1 MFGGSRPRVPGRCFR
16 ISHFKNTNDQ
26 IMGGGPIKGR
36 VITRTLFGLPAL
48 LFMFLFSSLPASA
61 NATYVYTGN
70 PLNSCGCAIDATI
83 TLTAPLGDNLSDVV
97 VTPLSFSISD
107 GSLGD
112 VLNPNNSSLVFL
124 QLSTDATGN
133 ITEWD
138 WDATTGEG
146 ILIASTND
154 PADFFVRDVV
164 QFPPLLEGSSTV
176 VSYANF
182 DNPGVWK
189 LVTSTSATPEPSSLL
204 LLGTGLLGLGPFI
217 RRRFAKS

>member
-1 MFGGSRPRVPGRCFR
+1 MPGPAEHFGHPRAALCKLLACREQRQILYSGVILRNNTTGGGRMFGGSRPRVPGRCFR

-61 NATYVYTGN
+61 NATYVSTGN
-70 PLNSCGCAIDATI
+70 PLNSCGCAIDETI

-154 PADFFVRDVV
+154 PADFFVR
-164 QFPPLLEGSSTV
+164 
-176 VSYANF
+176 
-182 DNPGVWK
+182 
-189 LVTSTSATPEPSSLL
+189 
-204 LLGTGLLGLGPFI
+204 
-217 RRRFAKS
+217 